1 MRLAALTLPVFFLL
15 VLHST
20 VAGAMSVL
28 PSIFAREAIEAAQSG
43 EEDPVTLDYENLIA
57 DKVLVKK
64 AERRLYLLKDGKPF
78 RSYQVSLGSSPVGHK
93 ERQGDGRTP
102 EGVYTM
108 TWRNS
113 KSQFRKALHISY
125 PNASDRLH
133 AERLGVNPG
142 GMIAI
147 HGQPRP
153 NAHRDLQELLSGDD
167 WTQGCIAVS
176 NLEIDEIW
184 EFTREGTPIEIRP

>member
-1 MRLAALTLPVFFLL
+1 LTLFALIL
-15 VLHST
+15 WSLHS
-20 VAGAMSVL
+20 AGASAMSVL
-28 PSIFAREAIEAAQSG
+28 PSLFAREAVEAAQSG
-43 EEDPVTLDYENLIA
+43 EDPVVLDYENLIA

-64 AERRLYLLKDGKPF
+64 GERRLYMLKDDKPF
-78 RSYQVSLGSSPVGHK
+78 RSYPVSLGSNPLGHK

-102 EGVYTM
+102 EGQYVI
-108 TWRNS
+108 TWRNP

-125 PNASDRLH
+125 PSASDRLN
-133 AERLGVNPG
+133 AERMGFSPG

-153 NAHRDLQELLSGDD
+153 NQHRDLQELLSSDD

-176 NLEIDEIW
+176 NMAIDEIW
-184 EFTREGTPIEIRP
+184 ELTPDGTPIEILP

>member
-1 MRLAALTLPVFFLL
+1 MPAAVLPLFALILMSLA
-15 VLHST
+15 S
-20 VAGAMSVL
+20 AGASAMSVL
-28 PSIFAREAIEAAQSG
+28 PSFFAREAVEAAQSG
-43 EEDPVTLDYENLIA
+43 EEDRVILEYENLIA

-64 AERRLYLLKDGKPF
+64 AERRLYLLKNDKPF
-78 RSYQVSLGSSPVGHK
+78 RSYQVSLGSNPVGHK

-108 TWRNS
+108 TWRNP

-125 PNASDRLH
+125 PNANDRVQ

-153 NAHRDLQELLSGDD
+153 NAHRELQELLSGDD

-176 NLEIDEIW
+176 NMEIDEIW
-184 EFTREGTPIEIRP
+184 ELTREGTLIEIRP

>member
-1 MRLAALTLPVFFLL
+1 MPLAALTPLVFVLL
-15 VLHST
+15 ALHSA

-28 PSIFAREAIEAAQSG
+28 PSFFAREAVEAAQSG
-43 EEDPVTLDYENLIA
+43 EEDPVTLDYEHLIA

-64 AERRLYLLKDGKPF
+64 AERRLYLRKDGKPF
-78 RSYQVSLGSSPVGHK
+78 RSYQVSLGSNPVGHK

-102 EGVYTM
+102 EGTYTM
-108 TWRNS
+108 TWRNP

-125 PNASDRLH
+125 PSVSDRLN

-153 NAHRDLQELLSGDD
+153 NQHRDLQELLSGDD

-176 NLEIDEIW
+176 NMEIDEIW
-184 EFTREGTPIEIRP
+184 GFTREGTPIEIQP